1 MQMLGKPPGVQSAE
15 KGHFK
20 RQPHVN
26 LPEHDYRILYIPHS
40 LSVLWH
46 LLHAVWRYD
55 SKHNRWLQGYGAS
68 LLRQGRIGAVET
80 RNENIGHNMKTFLAP
95 PNHHLHLSDCPTY
108 PSSVL
113 RLSHIRLSISKQK
126 RLTGYPYFPVNLF
139 YQYYDT
145 IIQFLYL
152 FSFYH

>member
-1 MQMLGKPPGVQSAE
+1 MQMLGKPSGVQSAE

-26 LPEHDYRILYIPHS
+26 LPEHDYRILYIHILS
-40 LSVLWH
+40 LFSGIYCTL
-46 LLHAVWRYD
+46 
-55 SKHNRWLQGYGAS
+55 YGGTIVSIIAAAR
-68 LLRQGRIGAVET
+68 LRSQGRIGAVET
-80 RNENIGHNMKTFLAP
+80 GNENIGHNMKTFLAP